1 VTLITDAVENRY
13 MTGLCVHSDVEVRT
27 SSGCHSEEE
36 RRPKMEDVVPQGL
49 LDQYLSM
56 TNPSLA
62 DTVDTEIAKPCAYSL
77 PGVALILG
85 RNILALFERDV

>member
-1 VTLITDAVENRY
+1 
-13 MTGLCVHSDVEVRT
+13 
-27 SSGCHSEEE
+27 
-36 RRPKMEDVVPQGL
+36 MEDVIPQGL

-85 RNILALFERDV
+85 RNILALLERDV